1 MDLKPGEV
9 KLKIG
14 GGHGGHRGLKDIIN
28 KVGDDFVRLRLG
40 IGHPPVKEETNA
52 WVIKKPNPS
61 EKEGLNN
68 AFTKA
73 NESLDQLLNKEWLI
87 AMNDL
92 HTK

>member
-1 MDLKPGEV
+1 MHTLSLHDALP
-9 KLKIG
+9 IS
-14 GGHGGHRGLKDIIN
+14 
-28 KVGDDFVRLRLG
+28 
-40 IGHPPVKEETNA
+40 NA
-52 WVIKKPNPS
+52 WVIKKPTPS

-73 NESLDQLLNKEWLI
+73 NESLEQLLNKEWLI